1 MMSVATLVIGMG
13 LVLTVLGAVISLSKS
28 NKHNVKTCPG
38 CKNQI
43 PPNQKSCPYCGYIL
57 K

>member
-28 NKHNVKTCPG
+28 NKHNVKHVLDVKIKFHQT
-38 CKNQI
+38 KKVVHI
-43 PPNQKSCPYCGYIL
+43 VDIF
-57 K
+57 